1 MNQELIPVYEEME
14 EQIKEISNNKEKKSE
29 PICISGKPIYL
40 PLNGHK
46 IEVTYYKAKKK
57 NAPIIFGVYGGE
69 FTRDNYYYD
78 DLFWHM
84 IHNEFECNVVSI
96 SYKNFRKS
104 KFPCAIND
112 VYDVICYFVKNAS
125 QIDFDT
131 NKVIIFG
138 SSIGANFATSA
149 ALLDRANNTNYIK
162 TQILNYPCLD
172 LTTTTNKGIYGDF
185 ITPDKYVND
194 VAELKNPFVSPIYAS
209 KEELKGMPKTIMIC
223 GEEDNFSC
231 EGEKYAR
238 MLQSSG
244 TEVYYQNYSEME
256 PGFVELYFLLNYM
269 PLKSQSLS
277 SKMKENFISGKLYKS
292 VMSAIQFIK
301 EHVI

>member
-1 MNQELIPVYEEME
+1 MKQELIPVYEEME
-14 EQIKEISNNKEKKSE
+14 EQIRKISNNKEKKSE
-29 PICISGKPIYL
+29 PICISGKPIDL

-69 FTRDNYYYD
+69 FTTDNYSYD

-84 IHNEFECNVVSI
+84 IH
-96 SYKNFRKS
+96 
-104 KFPCAIND
+104 
-112 VYDVICYFVKNAS
+112 
-125 QIDFDT
+125 
-131 NKVIIFG
+131 KVIIFG

-172 LTTTTNKGIYGDF
+172 LATSINKNICGDF

-209 KEELKGMPKTIMIC
+209 EEELKGMPKTIMIC
-223 GEEDNFSC
+223 GEEDNLRY
-231 EGEKYAR
+231 EGEKYAK
-238 MLQSSG
+238 MLQRSG
-244 TEVYYQNYSEME
+244 TEVYCQNYSEME
-256 PGFVELYFLLNYM
+256 HGFVELYFLLKYM
-269 PLKSQSLS
+269 PLESQTLS
-277 SKMKENFISGKLYKS
+277 NKMKENFINGKLYKS

-301 EHVI
+301 EHCV

>member
-1 MNQELIPVYEEME
+1 MKQELIPVYEEME
-14 EQIKEISNNKEKKSE
+14 EQIKKISNNKAKKSE

-69 FTRDNYYYD
+69 FTTDNYYYD

-84 IHNEFECNVVSI
+84 IHSEFECNVVSI

-112 VYDVICYFVKNAS
+112 VYDVICYFMENAS
-125 QIDFDT
+125 QLDFNT

-162 TQILNYPCLD
+162 TQILNYPYLD
-172 LTTTTNKGIYGDF
+172 LTTSINKNICGDF

-209 KEELKGMPKTIMIC
+209 QEELKGMPKTIIIC
-223 GEEDNFSC
+223 GEEDNLSY
-231 EGEKYAR
+231 ESEKYAK

-244 TEVYYQNYSEME
+244 TEVYCQNYSEME
-256 PGFVELYFLLNYM
+256 AGFVELYFLLKYM
-269 PLKSQSLS
+269 PLKSQTLS
-277 SKMKENFISGKLYKS
+277 NKMKENFISGKLYKS

-301 EHVI
+301 EHVV